1 MNAIKWLGMATMVV
15 FLNTSGRSAED
26 TDYAKLLIGK
36 WEVTKA
42 DAGTVPVGAI
52 IEFTRD
58 GKVKTSVKKGDDL
71 ETHEGAYKVE
81 KDTLTVTMKVEGE
94 ERTKKC
100 TITKISEKEMT
111 KKDEDGKVVEL
122 KKK

>member
-1 MNAIKWLGMATMVV
+1 MKALKWLGVAAMVV
-15 FLNTSGRSAED
+15 VLNTSGRAGED

-42 DAGTVPVGAI
+42 DEGTVPVGSI

-58 GKVKTSVKKGDDL
+58 GKFKASIKKG
-71 ETHEGAYKVE
+71 ESQEVSEGTYKVE
-81 KDTLTVTMKVEGE
+81 KETVTVTMKKDGE
-94 ERTKKC
+94 EQSKKV
-100 TITKISEKEMT
+100 TLSKINEKEMT
-111 KKDEDGKVVEL
+111 CKHEDGKIVEL